1 MSNPAESICAAAITN
16 RVFARPGRAK
26 ARNTGSAT
34 MAPPSAT
41 AAQTCGC
48 VRLSA
53 PAQVSGDTH
62 TASTT
67 IAAHWNT
74 RSPANIRSVRRWI
87 APR

>member
-1 MSNPAESICAAAITN
+1 MSSPAESICAAAITN
-16 RVFARPGRAK
+16 RVFARPGRVS

-34 MAPPSAT
+34 TNPPSTT
-41 AAQTCGC
+41 AAHTCGC

-74 RSPANIRSVRRWI
+74 SRAANIRSVRRWI
-87 APR
+87 ASR